1 MPPVIPDYVPRVIVA
16 GTTVKFTRQLADFPP
31 GAGWTYTIYFN
42 GATSTFNKAATA
54 QADGSFLVT
63 IDPSDTANL
72 PPGAYRYAERVTN
85 GPDVYDLVGDEL
97 VVQIEPNLAT
107 APAGAFLTHS
117 EKTLQVI
124 EAALSGRLT
133 ADLESYQIAG
143 RAVTKIPIKELR
155 ELRGWYAA
163 EVARAQNP
171 GTLGTPTFQVQ
182 FDVEEEREYPPTW
195 VDVTGLER

>member
-1 MPPVIPDYVPRVIVA
+1 MPPVISDYVPRVIVA

-42 GATSTFNKAATA
+42 GATSTFNKVAVA
-54 QADGSFLVT
+54 QADGSFLLT

-85 GPDVYDLVGDEL
+85 GSEVYDLVGDEL

-107 APAGAFLTHS
+107 APAGAFLTHA

-143 RAVTKIPIKELR
+143 RAVTKIPIRELR

-163 EVARAQNP
+163 EVSRAQNP

-182 FDVEEEREYPPTW
+182 FDVESEREYPPTW

>member
-31 GAGWTYTIYFN
+31 DAGWTYTIYFN

-85 GPDVYDLVGDEL
+85 GSDVYDLVGDEL

-107 APAGAFLTHS
+107 APAGAFLSHA
-117 EKTLQVI
+117 EKTLGII
-124 EAALSGRLT
+124 ELALSGRLT

-155 ELRGWYAA
+155 ELRGCYAA

-182 FDVEEEREYPPTW
+182 FDVEHEREYPPTW

>member
-1 MPPVIPDYVPRVIVA
+1 MPPIIPDYVPRVIVA
-16 GTTVKFTRQLADFPP
+16 GTTVKFTRLLADFPP

-42 GATSTFNKAATA
+42 GANNVFNKAGVA

-63 IDPSDTANL
+63 IAPADTASL
-72 PPGAYRYAERVTN
+72 TPGAYRYAERVTN
-85 GPDVYDLVGDEL
+85 GFEVYDMVGDEL

-107 APAGAFLTHS
+107 APAGAFLTHA
-117 EKTLQVI
+117 ERTLGI
-124 EAALSGRLT
+124 LEAALSGRLT

-143 RAVTKIPIKELR
+143 RQVSKIPIKQLR

-182 FDVEEEREYPPTW
+182 FDVESEREYPPTW

>member
-1 MPPVIPDYVPRVIVA
+1 MPPIITDYVPRVIVA

-42 GATSTFNKAATA
+42 GANNVFNKAGVA

-63 IDPSDTANL
+63 IASADTASL
-72 PPGAYRYAERVTN
+72 TPGAYRYAERVTN
-85 GPDVYDLVGDEL
+85 GSEVYDMVGDEL

-107 APAGAFLTHS
+107 APAGSFLTHA
-117 EKTLQVI
+117 EKTLSVI

-143 RAVTKIPIKELR
+143 RQVTKIPIKELR

-182 FDVEEEREYPPTW
+182 FDVESDREYPPTW

>member
-1 MPPVIPDYVPRVIVA
+1 MPPIIPDYVPRAFVG

-42 GATSTFNKAATA
+42 GASNTFNKAAVT

-85 GPDVYDLVGDEL
+85 GSDVYDLVGDEL

-107 APAGAFLTHS
+107 APAGAFLTHA
-117 EKTLQVI
+117 EKTLGII
-124 EAALSGRLT
+124 ELALSGRLT

-182 FDVEEEREYPPTW
+182 FDVEQEREYPPTW

>member
-1 MPPVIPDYVPRVIVA
+1 MPPIIPDYIPSVFVA

-31 GAGWTYTIYFN
+31 GQGWNYTIYFN
-42 GATSTFNKAATA
+42 GANSIFNKAGVA

-63 IDPSDTANL
+63 IDPADTASIT
-72 PPGAYRYAERVTN
+72 PGAYRYAERVTN
-85 GPDVYDLVGDEL
+85 GSEVYDVVGDEL
-97 VVQIEPNLAT
+97 IVTVEPNLAT
-107 APAGAFLTHS
+107 APAGAFLTHA
-117 EKTLQVI
+117 EKTLSVI

-171 GTLGTPTFQVQ
+171 GTLGTPIFQVQ
-182 FDVEEEREYPPTW
+182 FDVESEREYPPTW
-195 VDVTGLER
+195 VDVTGFER

>member
-1 MPPVIPDYVPRVIVA
+1 MPPLIPDYVPRVFVA

-42 GATSTFNKAATA
+42 GASNTFNKAAVT

-63 IDPSDTANL
+63 IDPSDTATL
-72 PPGAYRYAERVTN
+72 PPGAYRYAERVTK
-85 GPDVYDLVGDEL
+85 GSDVYDLVGDEL

-107 APAGAFLTHS
+107 APAGAFLTHA
-117 EKTLQVI
+117 EKTLGII
-124 EAALSGRLT
+124 ELALSGRLT

-163 EVARAQNP
+163 EVARGQNP

-182 FDVEEEREYPPTW
+182 FDVESEREYPPTW

>member
-1 MPPVIPDYVPRVIVA
+1 MPPVIPDFVPRVIVA
-16 GTTVKFTRQLADFPP
+16 GTTAKFTRQLADFPP

-42 GATSTFNKAATA
+42 GAASTFNKAATT
-54 QADGSFLVT
+54 QADGSFLVA

-85 GPDVYDLVGDEL
+85 GSEVYDIVGDEL

-107 APAGAFLTHS
+107 ARAGAFLSHA
-117 EKTLQVI
+117 EKTLGII
-124 EAALSGRLT
+124 ELALSGRLT

-182 FDVEEEREYPPTW
+182 FGVESEREYPPTW

>member
-1 MPPVIPDYVPRVIVA
+1 
-16 GTTVKFTRQLADFPP
+16 
-31 GAGWTYTIYFN
+31 
-42 GATSTFNKAATA
+42 
-54 QADGSFLVT
+54 
-63 IDPSDTANL
+63 
-72 PPGAYRYAERVTN
+72 VTN
-85 GPDVYDLVGDEL
+85 GSEVYDMVGDGL

-107 APAGAFLTHS
+107 APAGAFLTHA
-117 EKTLQVI
+117 EKTLGII
-124 EAALSGRLT
+124 ELALIGRLT

-143 RAVTKIPIKELR
+143 RAVTKIPIRELR

-182 FDVEEEREYPPTW
+182 FDIESEREYPPTW